1 MLPLANKGRGVHLL
15 KTGSKRRRTQAEM
28 AEQLSGEQFFQR
40 VAEESESKVKDQ
52 RRSIANLEGRLL
64 QLDQQASEDK
74 NAADFIRH
82 WLAEGKVVLDEQGVP
97 NIIGNR
103 EEMDE
108 PSQAAVPD

>member
-1 MLPLANKGRGVHLL
+1 M
-15 KTGSKRRRTQAEM
+15 
-28 AEQLSGEQFFQR
+28 
-40 VAEESESKVKDQ
+40 KDQ
-52 RRSIANLEGRLL
+52 RRAIANLEGRLL
-64 QLDQQASEDK
+64 HLDQQASEDK